1 VTTTASPTTTTD
13 YPTEVL
19 TLAGVMDDLAWR
31 GFREHFT
38 LENGRLRAVDSG
50 KTFAPDQVVLSEYYR
65 FEGIS
70 DPDDLAILYAIET
83 RSGIRGTL
91 TDAFGVY
98 SDPAVGAFMS
108 MVPVRT
114 GGNTR

>member
-1 VTTTASPTTTTD
+1 VTTTTSPTTTTD

-19 TLAGVMDDLAWR
+19 TLSGVMDDLAQR
-31 GFREHFT
+31 GFREHFA
-38 LENGRLRAVDSG
+38 LENGRLRALDSG
-50 KTFAPDQVVLSEYYR
+50 KTFSPDQVVVSEYYR

-108 MVPVRT
+108 KVPVRV
-114 GGNTR
+114 RR